1 MITENAVQG
10 CKLQKSLNFSQ
21 DEELYIATSDT
32 KGKMENDYKP
42 FVDKILSSISFV
54 PDSILDLGCGP
65 GYIARRFSEVLP
77 DADVVGVDISEIMIN
92 HAIKASIKDSIKDSI
107 KASIKETDKDKET
120 DKVNLDFSRRNIQI
134 LEFASNYDNKA
145 KNNLYHI
152 ANSAD
157 KLADVIVN
165 NNVYDLNGVYFSQ
178 KLKYLIANS
187 ECLPFNENYFDIIIL
202 KGTFKCLERKVESLE
217 EMYRVLSDGGEI
229 LIFEFRKD
237 IPEDEFLILT
247 KDMQPQKVRS
257 LRNKLNCSP
266 DLAEYKYCLSKSNL
280 SKFAEITGDGLDLK
294 IRIVK

>member
-42 FVDKILSSISFV
+42 FVNKILNSLSFV
-54 PDSILDLGCGP
+54 PDSVLDLGCGP

-77 DADVVGVDISEIMIN
+77 DANVVGVDISEIMIS
-92 HAIKASIKDSIKDSI
+92 HALKSSAKI
-107 KASIKETDKDKET
+107 TDEA
-120 DKVNLDFSRRNIQI
+120 NPNFSRRDMQAAGAR
-134 LEFASNYDNKA
+134 FANNYYDNYDNKI
-145 KNNLYHI
+145 KNNMYDAKVAEQMAAAGNL
-152 ANSAD
+152 
-157 KLADVIVN
+157 DV
-165 NNVYDLNGVYFSQ
+165 NVYDLNDGYFHQ
-178 KLKYLIANS
+178 KLRYLIANS
-187 ECLPFNENYFDIIIL
+187 ECLPFNDNYFDAIIL
-202 KGTFKCLERKVESLE
+202 KGTFKCLEKKAESLE
-217 EMYRVLSDGGEI
+217 EMHRILSSRGEI

-280 SKFAEITGDGLDLK
+280 SKFAEITSDGLDLK
-294 IRIVK
+294 IRIIK

>member
-42 FVDKILSSISFV
+42 FVNKILNSISFV
-54 PDSILDLGCGP
+54 PDSVLDLGCGP

-77 DADVVGVDISEIMIN
+77 NANIVGVDISEIMIS
-92 HAIKASIKDSIKDSI
+92 HALKSSAKI
-107 KASIKETDKDKET
+107 TDEA
-120 DKVNLDFSRRNIQI
+120 NPNFSRRDMQAAGAR
-134 LEFASNYDNKA
+134 FANNYYDNCDNKI
-145 KNNLYHI
+145 KNNMYDAKVAEHMAAAGNL
-152 ANSAD
+152 N
-157 KLADVIVN
+157 VN
-165 NNVYDLNGVYFSQ
+165 LNVNAYDLNNGYFHQ
-178 KLKYLIANS
+178 KLRYLIANS
-187 ECLPFNENYFDIIIL
+187 ECLPFSDNYFDVIIL
-202 KGTFKCLERKVESLE
+202 KGTFKCLERKAESLK
-217 EMYRVLSDGGEI
+217 EMHRILSSRGEI

-280 SKFAEITGDGLDLK
+280 SKFAEITSDGLDLK

>member
-42 FVDKILSSISFV
+42 FVDKILNSISFV

-77 DADVVGVDISEIMIN
+77 DADVIGVDISEIMIN
-92 HAIKASIKDSIKDSI
+92 HAIKASIKDKDSI
-107 KASIKETDKDKET
+107 NKET
-120 DKVNLDFSRRNIQI
+120 DKVNLDFNRRNIQI
-134 LEFASNYDNKA
+134 VEFASNYDNKA
-145 KNNLYHI
+145 KNNLYHV
-152 ANSAD
+152 ANSMDA
-157 KLADVIVN
+157 LAGINV

-187 ECLPFNENYFDIIIL
+187 EYLPFNENYFDIIIL

-217 EMYRVLSDGGEI
+217 EMHRVLSDGGEI

>member
-1 MITENAVQG
+1 MIMENAVQG
-10 CKLQKSLNFSQ
+10 CKLQKSVNFSQ

-32 KGKMENDYKP
+32 KVKMENDYKP
-42 FVDKILSSISFV
+42 FVDKILNSVSFV

-77 DADVVGVDISEIMIN
+77 NADVVGVDISEIMIN
-92 HAIKASIKDSIKDSI
+92 HAIKASIKKTDN
-107 KASIKETDKDKET
+107 KETDKS
-120 DKVNLDFSRRNIQI
+120 NLNFSRRNMQI
-134 LEFASNYDNKA
+134 VEFAGNSNNKV
-145 KNNLYHI
+145 KNNLYVMNI
-152 ANSAD
+152 AD
-157 KLADVIVN
+157 KLAGI
-165 NNVYDLNGVYFSQ
+165 NNVYDLSGVYFSQ

-229 LIFEFRKD
+229 LIFEFRRD
-237 IPEDEFLILT
+237 IPEDEFLVLT

>member
-42 FVDKILSSISFV
+42 FVDKILNSISFV

-92 HAIKASIKDSIKDSI
+92 HAIKASIKDKDSI
-107 KASIKETDKDKET
+107 NKET
-120 DKVNLDFSRRNIQI
+120 DKVNLDFNRRNIQI

-187 ECLPFNENYFDIIIL
+187 EYLPFNENYFDIIIL

-217 EMYRVLSDGGEI
+217 EMHRVLSDGGEI

-280 SKFAEITGDGLDLK
+280 SEFAEITEDGLDLK
-294 IRIVK
+294 IRIIK

>member
-42 FVDKILSSISFV
+42 FVDKILNSISFA

-92 HAIKASIKDSIKDSI
+92 HAIKASIKETY
-107 KASIKETDKDKET
+107 KETE
-120 DKVNLDFSRRNIQI
+120 VNLDFSRRNIQI
-134 LEFASNYDNKA
+134 VEFASSYDNKA
-145 KNNLYHI
+145 KNNLYHA
-152 ANSAD
+152 ANAAD
-157 KLADVIVN
+157 KLAGVN
-165 NNVYDLNGVYFSQ
+165 VNNVYDLNGVYFSQ

-217 EMYRVLSDGGEI
+217 EMHRVLSDGGEI

>member
-1 MITENAVQG
+1 MITKNAVQG

-32 KGKMENDYKP
+32 KVKMENDYKP
-42 FVDKILSSISFV
+42 FVNKILNSIPFT
-54 PDSILDLGCGP
+54 PDSVLDLGCGP

-77 DADVVGVDISEIMIN
+77 DANIVGVDISEIMIS
-92 HAIKASIKDSIKDSI
+92 HALKSSAKLMDEANS
-107 KASIKETDKDKET
+107 
-120 DKVNLDFSRRNIQI
+120 NFSKRNMQAAGAGFIN
-134 LEFASNYDNKA
+134 NYNVHYEHKI
-145 KNNLYHI
+145 KNNMYGVRAAEQMAAAGSL
-152 ANSAD
+152 N
-157 KLADVIVN
+157 VIN
-165 NNVYDLNGVYFSQ
+165 AYDLNDGYFHQ
-178 KLKYLIANS
+178 KLQYLIANS
-187 ECLPFNENYFDIIIL
+187 ECLPFSDNYFDVIIL
-202 KGTFKCLERKVESLE
+202 KGTFKCLERKAESLE
-217 EMYRVLSDGGEI
+217 EMHRILNSRGEI

-280 SKFAEITGDGLDLK
+280 SKFAEITSDGLDLK

>member
-42 FVDKILSSISFV
+42 FVNKILNSISFV
-54 PDSILDLGCGP
+54 PDSVLDLGCGP

-77 DADVVGVDISEIMIN
+77 NANIVGVDISEIMIS
-92 HAIKASIKDSIKDSI
+92 HALKSSAKI
-107 KASIKETDKDKET
+107 TDEA
-120 DKVNLDFSRRNIQI
+120 NPNFSRRDMQAAGAR
-134 LEFASNYDNKA
+134 FANNYYDNYDNKI
-145 KNNLYHI
+145 KNNMYDAKVAEQMAAAGNL
-152 ANSAD
+152 
-157 KLADVIVN
+157 DV
-165 NNVYDLNGVYFSQ
+165 NVYDLNDGYFHQ
-178 KLKYLIANS
+178 KLRYLIANS
-187 ECLPFNENYFDIIIL
+187 ECLPFNDNYFDAIIL
-202 KGTFKCLERKVESLE
+202 KGTFKCLEKKAESLE
-217 EMYRVLSDGGEI
+217 EMHRILSSRGEI

-280 SKFAEITGDGLDLK
+280 SKFAEITSDGLDLK
-294 IRIVK
+294 IRIIK

>member
-1 MITENAVQG
+1 MIMENAVQG

-42 FVDKILSSISFV
+42 FVDKILNSVSFV

-92 HAIKASIKDSIKDSI
+92 HAIKASIKETSNKETDNKETDN
-107 KASIKETDKDKET
+107 KETDKS
-120 DKVNLDFSRRNIQI
+120 NLNFSRRNMQI
-134 LEFASNYDNKA
+134 VEFAGNSDNKA
-145 KNNLYHI
+145 KNNLY
-152 ANSAD
+152 AMNVAD
-157 KLADVIVN
+157 KLAGI
-165 NNVYDLNGVYFSQ
+165 NNVYDLNGVYFPQ

-187 ECLPFNENYFDIIIL
+187 ECLPFNANYFDIIIL

-217 EMYRVLSDGGEI
+217 EMHRVLSDGGEI

-237 IPEDEFLILT
+237 IPEDEFLVLT

>member
-42 FVDKILSSISFV
+42 FVNKILNSISFV
-54 PDSILDLGCGP
+54 PDSVLDLGCGP

-77 DADVVGVDISEIMIN
+77 SANIIGVDISEIMIS
-92 HAIKASIKDSIKDSI
+92 HALKSSAKITDEANLNFGRKDMQ
-107 KASIKETDKDKET
+107 AAGA
-120 DKVNLDFSRRNIQI
+120 R
-134 LEFASNYDNKA
+134 FANNYYDNYDNKI
-145 KNNLYHI
+145 KNNMYDAKVAEQMATAGSLNTD
-152 ANSAD
+152 A
-157 KLADVIVN
+157 
-165 NNVYDLNGVYFSQ
+165 YDLNNGYFHQ
-178 KLKYLIANS
+178 KLRYLIANS
-187 ECLPFNENYFDIIIL
+187 ECLPFSDNYFDVIIL
-202 KGTFKCLERKVESLE
+202 KGTFKCLERKAESLE
-217 EMYRVLSDGGEI
+217 EMHRILSSRGEI

-280 SKFAEITGDGLDLK
+280 SKFAEITSDGLDLK

>member
-1 MITENAVQG
+1 MENAVQG

-42 FVDKILSSISFV
+42 FVDKILNSVSFV

-92 HAIKASIKDSIKDSI
+92 HAIKASIKETSNKETDNKETDN
-107 KASIKETDKDKET
+107 KETDKS
-120 DKVNLDFSRRNIQI
+120 NLNFSRRNMQI
-134 LEFASNYDNKA
+134 VEFAGNSDNKA
-145 KNNLYHI
+145 KNNLY
-152 ANSAD
+152 AMNVAD
-157 KLADVIVN
+157 KLAGI
-165 NNVYDLNGVYFSQ
+165 NNVYDLNGVYFPQ

-187 ECLPFNENYFDIIIL
+187 ECLPFNANYFDIIIL

-217 EMYRVLSDGGEI
+217 EMHRVLSDGGEI

-237 IPEDEFLILT
+237 IPEDEFLVLT